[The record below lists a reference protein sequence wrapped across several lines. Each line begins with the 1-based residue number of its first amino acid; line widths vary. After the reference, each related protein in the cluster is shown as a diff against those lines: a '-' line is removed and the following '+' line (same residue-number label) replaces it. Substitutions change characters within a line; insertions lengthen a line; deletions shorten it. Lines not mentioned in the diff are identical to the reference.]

1 MGAADE
7 GVLSA
12 IGVDV
17 FADWVEFADEV
28 EFEND
33 VELGEAELDE
43 SELRAVEAAVAVEL
57 LFEDTV
63 AVEGQQWKQSTN
75 ILKLSGLGGPF
86 SL

>member
-17 FADWVEFADEV
+17 FADWAEFVDEV

-75 ILKLSGLGGPF
+75 TPKSLGLGRPVSF
-86 SL
+86 